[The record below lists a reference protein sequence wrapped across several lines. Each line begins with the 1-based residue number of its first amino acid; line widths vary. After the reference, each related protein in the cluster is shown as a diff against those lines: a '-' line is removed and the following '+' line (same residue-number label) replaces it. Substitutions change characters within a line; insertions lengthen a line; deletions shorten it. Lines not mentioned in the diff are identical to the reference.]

1 MRICKE
7 LMEATV
13 AGNRLQIKW
22 EEAQIN
28 QCDLV
33 IRVNCKV
40 TKVESNTPLL
50 KETPIIA
57 TSKTCVSD

>member
-1 MRICKE
+1 
-7 LMEATV
+7 MEATV

-33 IRVNCKV
+33 IRV
-40 TKVESNTPLL
+40 TKVESNTSLL
-50 KETPIIA
+50 KMTPIFA

>member
-1 MRICKE
+1 
-7 LMEATV
+7 MEATV

-33 IRVNCKV
+33 IRVACEV
-40 TKVESNTPLL
+40 TKVESNNQLL
-50 KETPIIA
+50 KESPIFT
-57 TSKTCVSD
+57 TSKTCVNDLTKLC